1 LTKYL
6 QESNEKGSTL
16 IEIIVAVT
24 LLSLITIPFCGL
36 FSQSV
41 KSNRRTEE
49 MMLATALAQDT
60 IEELKS
66 FSFEELLKKLTYQQK
81 DIVKLDNYSF
91 ARSIKYLVKNEN
103 LLMITVTI
111 KGDNQEVE
119 VATYRGK
126 Y

>member
-1 LTKYL
+1 MIKRL
-6 QESNEKGSTL
+6 QGSSEKGSTL

-24 LLSLITIPFCGL
+24 LLSLVTIPFCGL

-41 KSNRRTEE
+41 KSNRRTEG

-60 IEELKS
+60 IEELKLLS
-66 FSFEELLKKLTYQQK
+66 FNELLEKLTYQQK

-91 ARSIKYLVKNEN
+91 ARSIKCQLKNKN

-111 KGDNQEVE
+111 KEDNQEVE

>member
-1 LTKYL
+1 
-6 QESNEKGSTL
+6 
-16 IEIIVAVT
+16 
-24 LLSLITIPFCGL
+24 
-36 FSQSV
+36 
-41 KSNRRTEE
+41 
-49 MMLATALAQDT
+49 MLATALAQDT